1 MCSSTVP
8 VSTRTGQALES
19 PMTERVLIIPT
30 PVCPGSRKRRTVRR
44 PLPGSSPG
52 VARREKRMDDYDDGL
67 EPDQEEVDA
76 AEAVDDLMDEWLW
89 EERRDLGEDW

>member
-1 MCSSTVP
+1 
-8 VSTRTGQALES
+8 
-19 PMTERVLIIPT
+19 
-30 PVCPGSRKRRTVRR
+30 
-44 PLPGSSPG
+44 
-52 VARREKRMDDYDDGL
+52 MDDYDDGL